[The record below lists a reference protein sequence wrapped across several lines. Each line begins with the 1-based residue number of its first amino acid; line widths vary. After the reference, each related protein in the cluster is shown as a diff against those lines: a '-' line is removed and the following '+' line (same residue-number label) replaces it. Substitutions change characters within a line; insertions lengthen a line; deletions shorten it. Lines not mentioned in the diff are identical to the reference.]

1 MATTRKALG
10 KGLRSLIPEAPA
22 RVPRGPVSET
32 APLPGAGE
40 PIQLVDIDRIR
51 ANRRQPR
58 QRFDDASLD
67 ALARSLKSEGVL
79 QPVLVRPLSEGRFE
93 LVAGERRWRAAQRAG
108 VMKLPAVVREVPD
121 ERLLEIALIE
131 NLQREN
137 LNPIEEAQAY
147 RTLLDTLGLKQ
158 QEIADRVGKQRATVA
173 NTLRLLS
180 LSGPVQERIKKREIS
195 MGQGRALASLS
206 DLREQERIAE
216 KTVHAGLSVRQ
227 VEQLVAAALKGGSER
242 KERSAPRRD
251 PNLLAAEET
260 LQRALGTRVR
270 IFEGKKGGRI
280 ELHFYGSEEMQRVYQ
295 LVLDVA
301 RRKGGA

>member
-1 MATTRKALG
+1 MTTTRKALG

-22 RVPRGPVSET
+22 R
-32 APLPGAGE
+32 APKATGADATERPGGGE
-40 PIQLVDIDRIR
+40 QIQLIDVDRIR

-58 QRFDDASLD
+58 QRFDEESLE
-67 ALARSLKSEGVL
+67 ALASSLKSEGVL
-79 QPVLVRPLSEGRFE
+79 QPVLVRPLPDGRFE

-108 VMKLPAVVREVPD
+108 VMKLPAVIREVPD

-147 RTLLDTLGLKQ
+147 QILLDSLGLKQ
-158 QEIADRVGKQRATVA
+158 QQIADRVGKQRSTIA

-180 LSGPVQERIKKREIS
+180 LSGPVQERVKKGEIS

-206 DLREQERIAE
+206 DPREQERIAD

-227 VEQLVAAALKGGSER
+227 VEQLVAAVIRGGAER

-251 PNLLAAEET
+251 PNIVAAEET
-260 LQRALGTRVR
+260 LQRAIGTRVR
-270 IFEGKKGGRI
+270 IFEGSKGGRI
-280 ELHFYGSEEMQRVYQ
+280 ELHFYSPEEMQRIYQ
-295 LVLDVA
+295 LVLEVA
-301 RRKGGA
+301 RRRAGA

>member
-1 MATTRKALG
+1 MTTRKALG

-22 RVPRGPVSET
+22 RVPRTPSTEPAPRPGP
-32 APLPGAGE
+32 AE
-40 PIQLVDIDRIR
+40 PIQLIDIDRIR
-51 ANRRQPR
+51 ANRKQPR
-58 QRFDDASLD
+58 QRFDEEALE

-79 QPVLVRPLSEGRFE
+79 QPVLVRPLPDGRFE

-121 ERLLEIALIE
+121 DKLLEIALIE

-147 RTLLDTLGLKQ
+147 QTLLDTLGLKQ

-180 LSGPVQERIKKREIS
+180 LSGPVQERIKKGEIS
-195 MGQGRALASLS
+195 MGQGRALATLS
-206 DLREQERIAE
+206 DAREQERLAD
-216 KTVHAGLSVRQ
+216 KAVQAGLSVRQ
-227 VEQLVAAALKGGSER
+227 VEHLVAAMLKGGAGR

-251 PNLLAAEET
+251 PNIVAAEET
-260 LQRALGTRVR
+260 LQRAVGTRVR
-270 IFEGKKGGRI
+270 IFEGRKGGRI
-280 ELHFYGSEEMQRVYQ
+280 ELHFYSSEEMQRVYH
-295 LVLDVA
+295 LVLEAA

>member
-1 MATTRKALG
+1 MTTTRKALG
-10 KGLRSLIPEAPA
+10 KGLRSLIPEAPT
-22 RVPRGPVSET
+22 RVPKASAPEPV
-32 APLPGAGE
+32 PRPGAGE
-40 PIQLVDIDRIR
+40 PIQLIDIDRIR
-51 ANRRQPR
+51 ANPKQPR
-58 QRFDDASLD
+58 QRFDEESLE

-79 QPVLVRPLSEGRFE
+79 QPVLVRPLPGGRFE

-137 LNPIEEAQAY
+137 LNPIEEAHAY
-147 RTLLDTLGLKQ
+147 QTLLDTLGLKQ

-173 NTLRLLS
+173 NTIRLLS
-180 LSGPVQERIKKREIS
+180 LAGPVQERVKKGEIS

-206 DLREQERIAE
+206 DPREQERIAE
-216 KTVHAGLSVRQ
+216 RAVQTGLSVRQ
-227 VEQLVAAALKGGSER
+227 VEQLVAAALKGGADR

-251 PNLLAAEET
+251 PNIVSAEEN
-260 LQRALGTRVR
+260 LQRAIGTRVR

-280 ELHFYGSEEMQRVYQ
+280 ELHFYSAEEMQRVYQ
-295 LVLDVA
+295 LVLEVA
-301 RRKGGA
+301 RRKGGE